1 MSGDLPRLVSHRGS
15 VSLAVFPQHDDEC
28 VISLPLLLSRIKRVS
43 CRSEDLNELCKKK
56 KKKKKK
62 LGVWAGTRVAGAK
75 TPGLVSCNKK
85 AELFIP

>member
-1 MSGDLPRLVSHRGS
+1 MSRALTRLVSHRGS

-56 KKKKKK
+56 KKKK
-62 LGVWAGTRVAGAK
+62 LGVWAGTCVAGAK

>member
-1 MSGDLPRLVSHRGS
+1 MSRALTRLVSHRGS

-56 KKKKKK
+56 KKKKK

>member
-1 MSGDLPRLVSHRGS
+1 
-15 VSLAVFPQHDDEC
+15 

-43 CRSEDLNELCKKK
+43 CRTEDLNELCKKK
-56 KKKKKK
+56 KKKK
-62 LGVWAGTRVAGAK
+62 LGVWAGRCVAGAK